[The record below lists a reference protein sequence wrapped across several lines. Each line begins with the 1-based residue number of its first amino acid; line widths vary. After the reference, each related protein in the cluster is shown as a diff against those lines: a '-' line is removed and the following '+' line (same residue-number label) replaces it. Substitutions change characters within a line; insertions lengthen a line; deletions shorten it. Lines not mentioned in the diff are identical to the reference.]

1 MATSRKF
8 DFVFQTYRW
17 TYDAE
22 LDFNL
27 NSYAKQKGVFEVAT
41 DCKIPPATDGA
52 LTSALSCTGTLP
64 SDCDPYAQG
73 LAYSI
78 AAGEKFGAIFLHMDE
93 ATAQGHIAYAFFWSI
108 LGTIFTWLGLILLLY
123 SEIKAVTIVSSPSQK
138 ANKSTI
144 LQSKMP
150 SFEADTVRMRS
161 SASATSASA

>member
-1 MATSRKF
+1 MSLITMRRPSDLLFSAKGTDS
-8 DFVFQTYRW
+8 DCIQSCRW

-22 LDFNL
+22 LDFTL
-27 NSYAKQKGVFEVAT
+27 DSYSHQKGVFEVTTA
-41 DCKIPPATDGA
+41 CKIPPAADGT

-78 AAGEKFGAIFLHMDE
+78 AAGEKFGSIFLHMDE

-123 SEIKAVTIVSSPSQK
+123 SEIKAVTVVNTLLMSNGYVSSE
-138 ANKSTI
+138 T
-144 LQSKMP
+144 
-150 SFEADTVRMRS
+150 
-161 SASATSASA
+161 